1 MHLDIEQTS
10 DTRCFFLYKIPDF
23 ETLRISIT
31 LNQLKTLISYEH
43 YTNISNICQKHWKK
57 SSENSKI
64 LKKHVNTT
72 ANSELQILYNL
83 SFYAKNARGKL

>member
-57 SSENSKI
+57 K
-64 LKKHVNTT
+64 
-72 ANSELQILYNL
+72 
-83 SFYAKNARGKL
+83 FGKLQNIEEAREHNC